1 MKLYPVEI
9 RRCQHIKTNGTQ
21 CGSPALRDGK
31 FCYHHQECRP
41 ERVEVCGEGS
51 QTVGQILF
59 PVFEDAT
66 SIQMVVRQVAMMVL
80 QKKIDHK
87 AAGLVLYAC
96 QIASTNLKR
105 MDEEKPRP
113 VQVVVDTEKVVET
126 PLGMTPWSGKSE
138 GHEIEE
144 PADDAAERALDEVN
158 GRWEREYQNKK
169 ELIEGRVQGID
180 EVLCMHPEA
189 DREKLYS
196 HLSFLHTSLE
206 LAASSMKDHLE
217 AGAM

>member
-1 MKLYPVEI
+1 MKIYPVEI
-9 RRCQHIKTNGTQ
+9 RRCQHIKANGMQ
-21 CGSPALRDGK
+21 CGSPALRREK

-41 ERVEVCGEGS
+41 ERVEVCGEGKKS
-51 QTVGQILF
+51 VGQILF

-80 QKKIDHK
+80 QKKIDQK

-113 VQVVVDTEKVVET
+113 VQVVVDPEKVVET
-126 PLGMTPWSGKSE
+126 PLGMTPWSGKAG

-144 PADDAAERALDEVN
+144 AADIAAQRTLNQVN
-158 GRWEREYQNKK
+158 GRWEREYQSMK
-169 ELIEGRVQGID
+169 ELIEKRVRGIG
-180 EVLCMHPEA
+180 EVLCTPGT

-196 HLSFLHTSLE
+196 ELSFIHTSLDV
-206 LAASSMKDHLE
+206 AARSMKERLE
-217 AGAM
+217 AGMM